1 MKQEKMTSTL
11 TAIKKPVKASLTPA
25 DECRYLQQ
33 WSPLVKRIVRQLL
46 PQTDNVV
53 DRDDLQQ
60 VASIGLL
67 QSLRRYGHP
76 DEQFGGYAQMRVR
89 GAVLD
94 YLRQHDWRPRRL
106 RQRTHKINDGVR
118 ALTRE
123 LGREPRE
130 QEVCQYLKISHAAYR
145 DYVQQINAKEMESLD
160 ELLPN
165 SFEPQLLDSALW
177 DEAFM
182 LSRSMQQALATL
194 QPRER
199 LVLSLYYQYGRNLR
213 EIAGMLSLTEA
224 RVCQINKQAGQ
235 KIKHFFEE

>member
-1 MKQEKMTSTL
+1 MNQLIS
-11 TAIKKPVKASLTPA
+11 AKKPIKAPITPA

-46 PQTDNVV
+46 PQTDSVV
-53 DRDDLQQ
+53 GSDDLQQ
-60 VASIGLL
+60 VALLGLL

-76 DEQFGGYAQMRVR
+76 DEQFGSYAQMRVR

-123 LGREPRE
+123 LGHEPRE
-130 QEVCQYLKISHAAYR
+130 EEVCQHLNISHAAYR
-145 DYVQQINAKEMESLD
+145 DYVQQVNAKEMESLD
-160 ELLPN
+160 ELLAN
-165 SFEPQLLDSALW
+165 TNEPQWIDSAHW
-177 DEAFM
+177 DDEFM

-194 QPRER
+194 QPREKM
-199 LVLSLYYQYGRNLR
+199 VLCLYYQYERNLR
-213 EIAGMLSLTEA
+213 EIALMLSLTEA

-235 KIKHFFEE
+235 KIKRFFEY